1 METYLTPQQVAD
13 KLQLTVQTVYQWIK
27 DGELPAV
34 KMKRVYRIT
43 QGDLDRFLAD
53 RATVKGSNEEHDS

>member
-13 KLQLTVQTVYQWIK
+13 QLQLTVQTVYKWIK

-34 KMKRVYRIT
+34 RIQRVYRI
-43 QGDLDRFLAD
+43 QREDLDKFLAA
-53 RATVKGSNEEHDS
+53 RSTVKDSES